1 MNLSNAEMEQ
11 YARQLILPEFGVQ
24 AQEKLKQ
31 ASVLV
36 IGAGGLGCPVLQ
48 YLTAA
53 GVGKIGIVDA
63 DVVSVSNLHRQ
74 VLFSKEDVGQLK
86 VEVAFQFLQRQ
97 NALVEFELFPEHL
110 STQNALELIAPYD
123 VICDCTDNFAARYLI
138 NDACVLLQKP
148 FVSASILRF
157 QGQLSVFNHQ
167 TQLHYRDIFPE
178 PPQKMLNCAEA
189 GVVGALCGIMGSMQA
204 NEVIKVITGI
214 GQTLEGKLW
223 CLDVLENKIQILK
236 IVSSGIKITALQQN
250 YDVVCANQTVEY
262 TEISATQ
269 LQKML
274 DEQQDF
280 QLIDVREKWENDI
293 VNLGGN
299 LIPLSTLETNLSQIN
314 TQLPIVV
321 YCKSGARSL
330 KAVELLHQKGF
341 TNCSHLKGGLIAY
354 QKEIN
359 PQLPLY

>member
-36 IGAGGLGCPVLQ
+36 VGAGGLGCPVLQ

-63 DVVSVSNLHRQ
+63 DTVSVSNLHRQ
-74 VLFSKEDVGQLK
+74 VLFSNQDVGQLK

-97 NALVEFELFPEHL
+97 NALVTFELFPEYL
-110 STQNALELIAPYD
+110 STQNALEIIASYD
-123 VICDCTDNFAARYLI
+123 VVCDCTDNFAARYLI

-148 FVSASILRF
+148 FVSAAIYRF

-178 PPQKMLNCAEA
+178 PPQQALNCAEA
-189 GVVGALCGIMGSMQA
+189 GVVGALCGTIGSMQA

-214 GQTLEGKLW
+214 GTTLEGKLW
-223 CLDVLENKIQILK
+223 CLDVLDNKIQLLK
-236 IVSSGIKITALQQN
+236 IVSSGIKITELQQN
-250 YDVVCANQTVEY
+250 YAITCATQAIEHH
-262 TEISATQ
+262 EISAAQ
-269 LQKML
+269 LQKMF
-274 DEQQDF
+274 DAKQDF
-280 QLIDVREKWENDI
+280 QLIDVREKWENEI

-299 LIPLSTLETNLSQIN
+299 LIPLSTLESNLSQIN
-314 TQLPIVV
+314 SQVPIVV

-330 KAVELLHQKGF
+330 QAVALLQRNGI
-341 TNCSHLKGGLIAY
+341 TNCSHLKGGLIAF
-354 QKEIN
+354 QREIN